1 MVQLVTTSGP
11 TNDNERQR
19 MTMSRYF
26 LIFCFFRRKEELN
39 HSENL
44 EGDLLKL
51 EQKQE
56 KNLKNYEDSMT

>member
-1 MVQLVTTSGP
+1 
-11 TNDNERQR
+11 

-44 EGDLLKL
+44 EGDLLNL

-56 KNLKNYEDSMT
+56 KNLKNFEDSMT

>member
-1 MVQLVTTSGP
+1 
-11 TNDNERQR
+11 
-19 MTMSRYF
+19 MSRYF
-26 LIFCFFRRKEELN
+26 LIFCFFQIKEELN

-44 EGDLLKL
+44 EGDLLNL